1 MTPELTEGN
10 WAVELAGLARQG
22 KISTFA
28 QAQLTELI
36 HTGGK
41 NGISMPAE
49 TFTKLTNEV
58 FTIKFPAVKK
68 KFVLTHKAGRAYFTK
83 TEW

>member
-10 WAVELAGLARQG
+10 WAVELAELARQA
-22 KISTFA
+22 KISRFA
-28 QAQLTELI
+28 QSQLTELI

-41 NGISMPAE
+41 HGVSMPAE
-49 TFTKLTNEV
+49 VFTKLTNEV
-58 FTIKFPAVKK
+58 FTIKFPAAKK
-68 KFVLTHKAGRAYFTK
+68 KFVLTYKAGRAYFTK

>member
-10 WAVELAGLARQG
+10 WAVELAELKRQG
-22 KISTFA
+22 KISAFA

-41 NGISMPAE
+41 NGISMPE
-49 TFTKLTNEV
+49 DVFKKLTAEV
-58 FTIKFPAVKK
+58 FTIKFPAVRR
-68 KFVLTHKAGRAYFTK
+68 KFILTYKAGRAYFSE